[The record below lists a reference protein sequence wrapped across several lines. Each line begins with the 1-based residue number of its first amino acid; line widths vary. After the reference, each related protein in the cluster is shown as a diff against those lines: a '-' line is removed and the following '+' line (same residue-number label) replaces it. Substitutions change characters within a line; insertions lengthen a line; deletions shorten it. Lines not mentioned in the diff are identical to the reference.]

1 MKYQNKGKSK
11 SSKTPVKAFDLV
23 ISLDEAKKSIKDKEK
38 LELISENKARKLN
51 PSCMLMLPWYFK
63 KEIILR
69 EKKYLDNGGSILIP
83 MPYAH
88 IVKKL
93 KYTNL

>member
-1 MKYQNKGKSK
+1 MLPYISEKQKIKVGL
-11 SSKTPVKAFDLV
+11 KTLGSD
-23 ISLDEAKKSIKDKEK
+23 I
-38 LELISENKARKLN
+38 ELISEKWARKLN

-69 EKKYLDNGGSILIP
+69 EKKYLDNGGSILVP

-88 IVKKL
+88 IVNKDGEKKL
-93 KYTNL
+93 